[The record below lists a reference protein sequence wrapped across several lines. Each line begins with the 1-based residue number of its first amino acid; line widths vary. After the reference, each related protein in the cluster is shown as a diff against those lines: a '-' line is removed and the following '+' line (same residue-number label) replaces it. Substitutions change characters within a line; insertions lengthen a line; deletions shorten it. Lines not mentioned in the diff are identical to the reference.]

1 LTVLNAMP
9 DVLYGY
15 KLGNIK
21 VLDISSGTP
30 D

>member
-1 LTVLNAMP
+1 MP